1 MTMSRSVAST
11 NAIQKCLPTN
21 KHVII
26 STILRHISCA
36 PKQESLPGCK
46 RLRRPLLLPGTR
58 ERPDELPTC
67 CPPLIA
73 LVCLCLCGHINL
85 ASGLVP
91 ASIGP
96 CADLAQTFPNRHC
109 NTCNKLDQN
118 LEARFSVQR
127 WRVVIPNSVGT
138 CHSKRRMSSIR
149 DIATAHFYCPFGL
162 SRYALSLHNELRG
175 VSDS

>member
-46 RLRRPLLLPGTR
+46 RLRRPLLLP
-58 ERPDELPTC
+58 
-67 CPPLIA
+67 
-73 LVCLCLCGHINL
+73 LCLCGHTNL
-85 ASGLVP
+85 ASGFVP

-162 SRYALSLHNELRG
+162 SRYALSLRNELRG
-175 VSDS
+175 VSDT